1 MPVLTIKLP
10 DKDRRIT
17 FAPGRTVRDVLDETD
32 IRVRAGC
39 NGDGVCGLCRIRVV
53 AGNAGEPSANEL
65 AGIEEGLLSSG
76 VRLACQVK
84 TADDLHIE
92 LLNPAPASVWRCLD
106 DGRVASSLPGA
117 ARAPY
122 QKAEHPLGAS
132 VDLGTTHISITVWDI
147 AARSRLAGRRG
158 LNPQSSCGADVMT
171 RLIAAKS
178 VEQAQKLRQQAVLSI
193 GDGLRDIGTREG
205 IDLGRVSR
213 VVLVGNTAM
222 LALLSGQNHGLLLEP
237 RHWTESIDCL
247 PAETAS
253 WAAAWG
259 ISPEAV
265 IEVVP
270 PLAGFVGSDLL
281 SGVLATRLMEDG
293 PGALLI
299 DFGTN
304 SEISLWDGVRL
315 WVTSAAGGPA
325 FEGCGISCGTPAE
338 PGAIWRVTDSETTG
352 ELAYDIIGG
361 AEPRGLCG
369 SGLIDLIACLVRK
382 GALNSKGQ
390 FAGSV
395 PEGGFPLRPGRGKLV
410 LTKADIDTFQ
420 RAKAAIGTGIEVLL
434 AKAGMGHHELRR
446 ISIGGVFGR
455 YLNIVNA
462 RELGLLPSVPQEV
475 VETAGNTALAG
486 CESMLLSP
494 DAEER
499 LREIRRRAL
508 TMSLSSYDNFEE
520 IYLEHLYLQPMS
532 GNGVHDRIVF

>member
-1 MPVLTIKLP
+1 VPVLTIKLP

-17 FAPGRTVRDVLDETD
+17 FTSGRTIRDVLDETD

-39 NGDGVCGLCRIRVV
+39 NGEGVCGLCRIRVV

-65 AGIEEGLLSSG
+65 AGLDEGLLSSG

-84 TADDLHIE
+84 ADHDLHIE
-92 LLNPAPASVWRCLD
+92 LLNPAPPSVWRCLD
-106 DGRVASSLPGA
+106 EGKDKISFPGA

-132 VDLGTTHISITVWDI
+132 VDLGTTHISITVSDI
-147 AARSRLAGRRG
+147 AAGRRLAGRRG
-158 LNPQSSCGADVMT
+158 LNPQASCGADVMT

-178 VEQAQKLRQQAVLSI
+178 AEQAQKLSQQVLLSI
-193 GDGLRDIGTREG
+193 GDGLRDIGSREG
-205 IDLGRVSR
+205 IDLARVAR

-222 LALLSGQNHGLLLEP
+222 LALLSGRNHGLLLEP
-237 RHWTESIDCL
+237 RHWTEPIDCL
-247 PAETAS
+247 PVETAS
-253 WAAAWG
+253 WAADWG
-259 ISPEAV
+259 ISPKAV

-293 PGALLI
+293 PGSLLI

-304 SEISLWDGVRL
+304 SEMSLWDGNRL

-338 PGAIWRVTDSETTG
+338 PGAIWRVTDSEPAG
-352 ELAYDIIGG
+352 ELAFDVIGG

-369 SGLIDLIACLVRK
+369 SGLVDLLACLVRK

-390 FAGSV
+390 FASSV
-395 PEGGFPLRPGRGKLV
+395 PEGGFPLRPGNRELV

-455 YLNIVNA
+455 YLNIANA
-462 RELGLLPSVPQEV
+462 RELGLLPAIPEQA
-475 VETAGNTALAG
+475 VETAGNTALDG
-486 CESMLLSP
+486 CEALLLSP

-499 LREIRRRAL
+499 LREIRRNAL
-508 TMSLSSYDNFEE
+508 TVSLSSYDDFEAL
-520 IYLEHLYLQPMS
+520 YLEHLYLQPMS